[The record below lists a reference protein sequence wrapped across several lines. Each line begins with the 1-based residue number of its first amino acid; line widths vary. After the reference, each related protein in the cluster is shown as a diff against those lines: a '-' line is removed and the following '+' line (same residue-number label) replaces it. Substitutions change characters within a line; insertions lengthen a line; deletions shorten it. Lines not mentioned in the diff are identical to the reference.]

1 MSKEG
6 RETIILIT
14 VVTTIFV
21 RYIGQRAITVNAVII
36 LALPQSSCSIGS
48 KLGSPPNP
56 SQHWQSWSL
65 KKLKTEGALLVFF
78 PAPCLSLTVHCS
90 VKTAVQ
96 EPMADAN
103 DVT

>member
-1 MSKEG
+1 MCNNSPNRQSLLYSKKNVDPVKKAAG
-6 RETIILIT
+6 ST
-14 VVTTIFV
+14 V
-21 RYIGQRAITVNAVII
+21 Q
-36 LALPQSSCSIGS
+36 LAQDIGS

-96 EPMADAN
+96 EPMADVN